1 MMLIMR
7 HGRTRVLHRGETG
20 AGTGGEGTEEAVG
33 GDADVARALI
43 NKYAADARLTQ
54 AGWS

>member
-1 MMLIMR
+1 MMLVMR

-33 GDADVARALI
+33 GDADVARDLI
-43 NKYAADARLTQ
+43 NISA
-54 AGWS
+54 